1 MQCLLCHSETE
12 ASVDSTFDCPHCRL
26 KFKDPK
32 NFLTHEEE
40 HSRYSTH
47 ENNPSDQ
54 GYRDFLSRLLKPL
67 TTFLP
72 QHEFRSLDFGCGPGP
87 TLSLLL
93 KELGATTHNYDLHFF
108 LDEKLISNQKYDV
121 VTSTEVVEHFT
132 DPKANWQL
140 LANLT
145 ADSGLLGIMTQFL
158 KPETNYST
166 WWYKNDPTHVVF
178 YRPETF
184 DYLASTLNLEKIYT
198 DNNSIVIFRK
208 KG

>member
-1 MQCLLCHSETE
+1 MQCLLCLQETE
-12 ASVDSTFDCPHCRL
+12 ASVDNTFDCPQCRL

-32 NFLTHEEE
+32 NFLTQEEE
-40 HSRYSTH
+40 FSRYSTH
-47 ENNPSDQ
+47 ENNPADQ

-67 TTFLP
+67 STFLP
-72 QHEFRSLDFGCGPGP
+72 QREFRSLDFGCGPGP

-108 LDEKLISNQKYDV
+108 PDAQLIRNQKYDV

-132 DPKANWQL
+132 HPKENWQL
-140 LANLT
+140 LAELT

-158 KPETNYST
+158 KPETNYSS